1 MNSTKLSFDDS
12 LLKDVIVTGK
22 CVGCGTCVLTC
33 PFNCLE
39 LVEEKPSLVQECK
52 ICGICAQSCPQHLW
66 SLSEAENFVFGRE
79 RRNDEEFG
87 IYRKLVMSRAK
98 DGEVLK
104 VCQDGGLVT
113 TLLLFALKNK
123 LIDGAV
129 VAGVSE
135 EKPLMPVPKLVS
147 EASEI
152 LQCAGTEYCY
162 SSNIL
167 ALREVVKQKKTSI
180 AFVGL
185 PCQIR
190 AVRRMQMSGL
200 KKYVNP
206 IKFLIGLA
214 CSECFSYEG
223 LVKKHIQDT
232 LNIDLNTIK
241 RMNIK
246 GKMLLTT
253 GSEVRTIP
261 LSEAKKYAR
270 ENCHSCNDFSS
281 ELADISAGGLGLDGW
296 TLTIIRTQIGES
308 LFTAAQ
314 DAGTLTTEK
323 VAQESNTFMLLRK
336 LSKKKR
342 ENLLT
347 MMR

>member
-1 MNSTKLSFDDS
+1 
-12 LLKDVIVTGK
+12 
-22 CVGCGTCVLTC
+22 
-33 PFNCLE
+33 
-39 LVEEKPSLVQECK
+39 LVQECK
-52 ICGICAQSCPQHLW
+52 VCGICAQSCPQHLW

-87 IYRKLVMSRAK
+87 IYRKLVMSQAK
-98 DGEVLK
+98 DGEALK

-113 TLLLFALKNK
+113 TLLLFALKNG

-135 EKPLMPVPKLVS
+135 ETPLLPVPKLVS
-147 EASEI
+147 DPSEI
-152 LQCAGTEYCY
+152 LHCAGTKYCY
-162 SSNIL
+162 SPNIL

-190 AVRRMQMSGL
+190 ALRKMQMCGL

-214 CSECFSYEG
+214 CSECFSHDG
-223 LVKKHIQDT
+223 LMKKHIQGT
-232 LNIDLNTIK
+232 LNIDMNTIK
-241 RMNIK
+241 KMNIK

-253 GSEVRTIP
+253 ESEVKTVP
-261 LSEAKKYAR
+261 LAEAKKYAR
-270 ENCHSCNDFSS
+270 ENCRSCNDFSS
-281 ELADISAGGLGLDGW
+281 ELADISAGGLGLDAW
-296 TLTIIRTQIGES
+296 TLTIIRTEIGEK

-314 DAGTLTTEK
+314 DAGTLKTEK
-323 VAQESNTFMLLRK
+323 VAPESNTLGLLRK

-342 ENLLT
+342 ENSLA
-347 MMR
+347 MIR